1 MTELKEIIA
10 RIKETAVDAG
20 IIMIEGEL
28 SGQGLYASR
37 VAISEALMTLDP
49 IGASLRWRDFTPRL
63 KHIVPGNCVTWIR
76 VEVGYFIRQ
85 QKPKPINFC
94 TNFRLHC
101 RTSCKRLPLCAKVQ
115 WSLRW
120 GGRGRSFPTRRPNKS
135 NFFNTSY
142 RIQF

>member
-49 IGASLRWRDFTPRL
+49 IWASLRWRDFTPRL

-94 TNFRLHC
+94 TNFILHC

-115 WSLRW
+115 WSLR
-120 GGRGRSFPTRRPNKS
+120 
-135 NFFNTSY
+135 
-142 RIQF
+142 